1 MEKEQRPDKQ
11 VYNYTEALNQPVW
24 VQKITD
30 RVSLPYAV
38 KMSTLIWLVLFVGLA
53 VLLCRKLGEWTP
65 LPLPFWL
72 VFGIAGAVYL
82 SILVADLKIDEKNF
96 VKFFVDYLIFYF
108 RFGRKA
114 KMYYFNNGLL
124 YRKQKQI
131 LEREVK
137 RVFNK

>member
-1 MEKEQRPDKQ
+1 MEKEQRVDKQ

-24 VQKITD
+24 VQKLTD

-82 SILVADLKIDEKNF
+82 SILVADLRIDEKNF
-96 VKFFVDYLIFYF
+96 VKFFVDYLIFYW
-108 RFGRKA
+108 RYGRKA
-114 KMYYFNNGLL
+114 RKSYLNNGLL